1 MALALRGTK
10 PATSKCCEI
19 PCCNGMIRWSEQQR
33 VSNYHRK
40 ASFRDSCELD
50 SLNAH
55 GRAVESWHPRT
66 QTFRVHPSEVHEV
79 WLSSR
84 SMNRRLYCPQLL
96 SYFEEI
102 GYDVSIIV
110 SKWFITLF
118 AYVSALLSFHLDASL
133 PVALPFVGLYSSSST
148 RSNPFLFSI
157 GRE

>member
-1 MALALRGTK
+1 
-10 PATSKCCEI
+10 
-19 PCCNGMIRWSEQQR
+19 
-33 VSNYHRK
+33 
-40 ASFRDSCELD
+40 
-50 SLNAH
+50 
-55 GRAVESWHPRT
+55 
-66 QTFRVHPSEVHEV
+66 
-79 WLSSR
+79 
-84 SMNRRLYCPQLL
+84 MNRRLYCPQLL

-133 PVALPFVGLYSSSST
+133 PASLPFVGLYSSSST